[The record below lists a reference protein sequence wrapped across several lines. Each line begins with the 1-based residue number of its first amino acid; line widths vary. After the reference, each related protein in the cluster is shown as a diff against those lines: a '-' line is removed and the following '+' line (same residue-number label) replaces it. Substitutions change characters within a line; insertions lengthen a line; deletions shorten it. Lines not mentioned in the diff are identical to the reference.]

1 MTTFLLNSGH
11 SIFTAGKHSPLI
23 PPGVFEYEFNFDV
36 VKRIRRKALDLG
48 IDTVYINPRPDTE
61 NMTLSEI
68 VRRVNNFYADN
79 HDCVFMSIHANAAEL
94 KGDSKWSKANGAA
107 VFIAKKASEE
117 SKRLARL
124 LVKNVSD
131 LAMLEN
137 RGVKRA
143 NYRVLAETECPAVL
157 SENGF
162 MTNHNDATKLSTPY
176 WRDKIAIA
184 HIWAMLDY
192 CGRT

>member
-11 SIFTAGKHSPLI
+11 SIFTVGKRSPLI
-23 PPGVFEYEFNFDV
+23 PPGVLEYELTFDL
-36 VKRIRRKALDLG
+36 VKRIRSKALDLG
-48 IDTVYINPRPDTE
+48 IDTVCINPRPDTE
-61 NMTLSEI
+61 SMTLSEI
-68 VRRVNNFYADN
+68 VRRVNSLCANDS
-79 HDCVFMSIHANAAEL
+79 DCVFMSIHANAAEL

-131 LAMLEN
+131 LAMFSN

-143 NYRVLAETECPAVL
+143 NFTVLAATKCPAVL

-162 MTNHNDATKLSTPY
+162 MTNHNDATKLSNSY
-176 WRDKIAIA
+176 WRDKIADA
-184 HIWAMLDY
+184 HIWAMMDY